1 MTIRKQ
7 GNTYNAELNF
17 PKDVQYVI
25 GKRRFR
31 KTLNTSDIHEAR
43 RKEPIVI
50 STWKEQIAIAR
61 GKGGDVAE
69 LRKMYLGASE
79 EAQFELEEM
88 FQDIVVNE

>member
-1 MTIRKQ
+1 MKL
-7 GNTYNAELNF
+7 E
-17 PKDVQYVI
+17 
-25 GKRRFR
+25 
-31 KTLNTSDIHEAR
+31 
-43 RKEPIVI
+43 KEPIVI

-69 LRKMYLGASE
+69 LKKMYLGASE